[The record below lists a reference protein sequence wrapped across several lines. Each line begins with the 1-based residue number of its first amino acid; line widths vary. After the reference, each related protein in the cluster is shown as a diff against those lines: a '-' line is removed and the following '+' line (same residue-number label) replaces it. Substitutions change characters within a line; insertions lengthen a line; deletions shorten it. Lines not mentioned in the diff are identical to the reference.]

1 MKNELFKK
9 LFTIGLTLVVIVCIF
24 SGCPTTGGGKEIIE
38 PGTLTI
44 TGIPAEYEGK
54 FVHVNELRISV
65 TNDDGKKSTIN
76 VIANDMGVNN
86 GKVKLPLYVKPS
98 INIPFSKPDGYAS
111 SHTVNI
117 EISFKDKAARIEG
130 PYAYAEPDA
139 VFESVAIKNGVAEV
153 KWEDAFKAG
162 YITITS
168 IPEQYNDRDT
178 EIFIGWVTPSTSKGS
193 PQGRELNGRVI
204 NGTII
209 CKIYPKE
216 GNKYESYAFTGTKDI
231 MVAILNGKERPMVS
245 VIPFD
250 TSYDYFLFKD
260 AQITN
265 GKVNLDLRRSG
276 PLK

>member
-1 MKNELFKK
+1 VKNKLFKK
-9 LFTIGLTLVVIVCIF
+9 LFTIGLALVVIVCIF
-24 SGCPTTGGGKEIIE
+24 SGCPTTGGGKEIVE

-44 TGIPAEYEGK
+44 TGIPAEYAGK
-54 FVHVNELRISV
+54 SVHVKELRIPV
-65 TNDDGKKSTIN
+65 TNADGKKSNIT
-76 VIANDMGVNN
+76 VTFKDTAVKN
-86 GKVKLPLYVKPS
+86 GEVKLLIYIKP
-98 INIPFSKPDGYAS
+98 IIDIPFSKPDGYAGS
-111 SHTVNI
+111 DTVTV
-117 EISFKDKAARIEG
+117 EISFLDSATG
-130 PYAYAEPDA
+130 YGTDA
-139 VFESVAIKNGVAEV
+139 VFESVAIKNGMADV

-162 YITITS
+162 YITITG

-193 PQGRELNGRVI
+193 PQGRELNGKVI
-204 NGTII
+204 KGTII

>member
-1 MKNELFKK
+1 MKNKLFKK
-9 LFTIGLTLVVIVCIF
+9 LFTIGLALVVIVCIF
-24 SGCPTTGGGKEIIE
+24 SGCPTTGGGKEIVE

-44 TGIPAEYEGK
+44 TGIPAEYAGK
-54 FVHVNELRISV
+54 SVHVKELRIPV
-65 TNDDGKKSTIN
+65 TNADGKKSNIT
-76 VIANDMGVNN
+76 VTFKDTAVKN
-86 GKVKLPLYVKPS
+86 GEVKLLIYIKP
-98 INIPFSKPDGYAS
+98 IIDIPFSKPDGYAGS
-111 SHTVNI
+111 DTVTV
-117 EISFKDKAARIEG
+117 EISFLDSATG
-130 PYAYAEPDA
+130 YGTDA
-139 VFESVAIKNGVAEV
+139 VFESVTFKNGVADV

-162 YITITS
+162 YLTVIG
-168 IPEQYNDRDT
+168 IPEQYNNRSA
-178 EIFIGWVTPSTSKGS
+178 EIFIGWVPPTSMS
-193 PQGRELNGRVI
+193 NTPQGKQLSYNSVI

-216 GNKYESYAFTGTKDI
+216 GNKYESYTFTGTKDI